1 MVVTEPIHAFS
12 FGGGVQSTAALVLAA
27 RGELPATDDSYRWD
41 AFIFSNVGERAEHP
55 ATLKYVDEV
64 AKPYAEQHGIE
75 LVEVRK
81 RLRDGTPDDLM
92 DRIERNDRSLPF
104 PVRMNNGAPGR
115 RSCTADFKIR
125 VIEKELK
132 RRGASEQT
140 PAVVGIGISM
150 DEIQRAKGWGEVD
163 PRAPS
168 QRREY
173 PLLRLELRRRDA
185 LQIIA
190 DAGLP
195 QPPRSACFFCPFHSL
210 DEWRR
215 LKRDEP
221 DLFTKSVELERMLR
235 ERQAAQGKRP
245 VWLTRYAMPLDQVVA
260 DQLVLGDDP
269 GHADAPCDSGHCF
282 T

>member
-1 MVVTEPIHAFS
+1 MTESIHAFS
-12 FGGGVQSTAALVLAA
+12 FGGGVQSTAALVLAS
-27 RGELPATDDSYRWD
+27 RGELPATDHSYRWD
-41 AFIFSNVGERAEHP
+41 VFLFSNVGERAEHP

-64 AKPYAEQHGIE
+64 AKPFAKRNGIE
-75 LVEVRK
+75 LVELRK

-92 DRIERNDRSLPF
+92 DRIERGARSLPF
-104 PVRMNNGAPGR
+104 PVRMNNGAPGN
-115 RSCTADFKIR
+115 RSCTAEFKIR

-132 RRGASEQT
+132 RRGAT
-140 PAVVGIGISM
+140 VDVPAIVGIGISM

-163 PRAPS
+163 PRTPT
-168 QRREY
+168 QIREY

-185 LQIIA
+185 LRIIA

-221 DLFTKSVELERMLR
+221 ELFAKSVELERMLNDR
-235 ERQAAQGKRP
+235 RATLGKDK
-245 VWLTRYAMPLDQVVA
+245 VWLTRFATPLDQVVA
-260 DQLVLGDDP
+260 DQLVLDVDGP
-269 GHADAPCDSGHCF
+269 GSDGAPCDSGHCF

>member
-1 MVVTEPIHAFS
+1 MSEAIHAFS

-55 ATLKYVDEV
+55 ATLKYVEEV
-64 AKPYAEQHGIE
+64 AKPFAKRHGIE

-125 VIEKELK
+125 VIEKELR
-132 RRGASEQT
+132 RRGASEHT
-140 PAVVGIGISM
+140 PAIVGIGISL

-168 QRREY
+168 QIREY
-173 PLLRLELRRRDA
+173 PLLRLEVRRRDA
-185 LQIIA
+185 LRIIA

-195 QPPRSACFFCPFHSL
+195 EPPRSACFFCPFHSL

-215 LKRDEP
+215 LKREQP
-221 DLFTKSVELERMLR
+221 DLFTKSVELERMLID
-235 ERQAAQGKRP
+235 RQARQGKRP
-245 VWLTRYAMPLDQVVA
+245 VWLTRYATPLDQVVA
-260 DQLVLGDDP
+260 DQLVLDGDH
-269 GHADAPCDSGHCF
+269 GTADAPCDSGHCF